1 MGPHGWWYLARASGI
16 VAWALVSASVITGL
30 LVSTRV
36 TNGRPTPAWS
46 LDLHRFLSGAGVV
59 FTGLHLAGL
68 VADGYVHFGAL
79 DLFVP
84 FATSW
89 RPSAVAL
96 GVVALY
102 LLVAIETTSLLV
114 RKLPRK
120 LWRSVHA
127 SSFVLFWVATFHFL
141 LAGTDTATPLT
152 RLTADVV
159 LAAVVFLTLVR
170 VLAPRRRT
178 APRRAVSPAPRGAS
192 TLRGRP

>member
-30 LVSTRV
+30 LVSTRL
-36 TNGRPTPAWS
+36 TNGRPTPAWA

-68 VADGYVHFGAL
+68 VADGYVHVGAV

-96 GVVALY
+96 GVAALY
-102 LLVAIETTSLLV
+102 LLVAIEATSLLM
-114 RKLPRK
+114 RKLPRR
-120 LWRSVHA
+120 LWRSVHVT
-127 SSFVLFWVATFHFL
+127 SFVLFWLATFHFL
-141 LAGTDTATPLT
+141 LAGTDASAAIA
-152 RLTADVV
+152 RVAADVV
-159 LAAVVFLTLVR
+159 LATVVFLTLVR
-170 VLAPRRRT
+170 VLSPRRRAAPRRSAT
-178 APRRAVSPAPRGAS
+178 PVS
-192 TLRGRP
+192 